1 MSAFTETHRL
11 RASTQIL
18 LLLLLAVMI
27 LPWLGET
34 LFYSKGEPREA
45 IQAVSCLK
53 YGDWLLPLSY
63 GSDLPYKPPFLGWCI
78 AVFSWL
84 FNGGEVNEYLSRLP
98 SALALILM
106 CWAIFRW
113 AGKWRGERFGFICA
127 MVTATTFEVFRA
139 GTNCRVDMIL
149 TAAMVSAMLM
159 MYDLHEMRNCR
170 DKALRWLAVI
180 ILLSI
185 ATLTKGPVGALLPC
199 FIMGVY
205 ALLRGDRFFPTLG
218 IYLGVAVASLLIPA
232 LWYYAAY
239 LEGGPRFTD
248 LMIEENF
255 GRLLGKMSYESH
267 VNPWWYNIM
276 SLAAGLAPWTLLLIL
291 ACFDIRRYRREA
303 FKPMSLF
310 SFVAVLVVVIFF
322 TIPASKRSVY
332 LLPAYPFLA
341 YWITCIID
349 SLRDTKVMKGYT
361 WMFAIIALLVVIA
374 VIALQ
379 FVSLPKANLAPVG
392 WGYLLLL
399 AAPLWASLA
408 WMRQGIMK
416 HGSNAPLYAV
426 LITASLFL
434 VYLAI
439 GQPMAVNNRSD
450 KAVLS
455 QVEAQAGNSEIYS
468 IDAVYPPFRCYTLN
482 FYMNDRMKGASSFEQ
497 LDSLPAGT
505 VVLFSDIK
513 ASPRPDSAE
522 YEVTQLLKRS
532 CDNRKPLMMAV
543 KRNAAPAITAEAGP
557 GETSATPAVMTASQD
572 STITNP

>member
-34 LFYSKGEPREA
+34 VFYSKGEPREA
-45 IQAVSCLK
+45 IQALSCLK

-78 AVFSWL
+78 AIFSWL

-149 TAAMVSAMLM
+149 TAAMVTALLM
-159 MYDLHEMRNCR
+159 MYDLHELRNCR
-170 DKALRWLAVI
+170 DKALRWLGVI

-185 ATLTKGPVGALLPC
+185 ATLTKGPIGALLPC

-205 ALLRGDRFFPTLG
+205 ALLRGDRLLTALG
-218 IYLGVAVASLLIPA
+218 IYLGVAVASLAIPA
-232 LWYYAAY
+232 VWYYCAY

-267 VNPWWYNIM
+267 VNPWWYNFM
-276 SLAAGLAPWTLLLIL
+276 SLAAGLAPWTLLLLL
-291 ACFDIRRYRREA
+291 ACLDFRRYRREA
-303 FKPMSLF
+303 FKPMGLF
-310 SFVAVLVVVIFF
+310 SFVTVAIVVIFF

-332 LLPAYPFLA
+332 LLPAYPFLG

-349 SLRDTKVMKGYT
+349 RLRDTKVMKGYA
-361 WMFAIIALLVVIA
+361 WLFAVLAILA
-374 VIALQ
+374 VASVTALQ
-379 FVSLPKANLAPVG
+379 FVSLPKVSLAPIR

-399 AAPLWASLA
+399 AVPMWAALA
-408 WMRQGIMK
+408 WMRQGIRGGK
-416 HGSNAPLYAV
+416 NAALYSV
-426 LITASLFL
+426 LITASLFMT
-434 VYLAI
+434 YIAI
-439 GQPMAVNNRSD
+439 CQPMAVNNRSD
-450 KAVLS
+450 RAVLS
-455 QVEAQAGNSEIYS
+455 TIEAQAGDSRIYS
-468 IDAVYPPFRCYTLN
+468 IDAVYPPFRAYTLN
-482 FYMNDRMKGASSFEQ
+482 FYMNDRIAGAKSFEE
-497 LDSLPAGT
+497 LDTLPAGT
-505 VVLFSDIK
+505 VVLFSDTK
-513 ASPRPDSAE
+513 ESPRPDSMK

-532 CDNRKPLMMAV
+532 CDNRRPLMMAV
-543 KRNAAPAITAEAGP
+543 KRS
-557 GETSATPAVMTASQD
+557 SASPIPVLPD
-572 STITNP
+572 STQTNH